1 MKVFISYADT
11 DREVAQRVTQSLKA
25 DGLSVWSD
33 EDEVFPGDNWAA
45 KVAQGVEEA
54 DAIVA
59 LLTPES
65 LHSRSVRS
73 DINYALGKK
82 ALKDKLIPVWLGGED
97 SAQQESFPWILRHL
111 PMIQLLDNE
120 QDEVGFKRIADALHA
135 APAH

>member
-1 MKVFISYADT
+1 MKVFISYADA

-33 EDEVFPGDNWAA
+33 DDIAWGDNWAA
-45 KVAQGVEEA
+45 KAAQGVKEA

-59 LLTPES
+59 LLTPAS
-65 LHSRSVRS
+65 LHSRAVRS

-82 ALKDKLIPVWLGGED
+82 ELKGKFIPVWLSGED

-111 PMIQLLDNE
+111 PMIQLPDNE
-120 QDEVGFKRIADALHA
+120 QDEDGFKRIADALHA
-135 APAH
+135 VPAH

>member
-1 MKVFISYADT
+1 MKVFISYADS
-11 DREVAQRVTQSLKA
+11 DREVAQRMTQSLKA

-59 LLTPES
+59 LLTPEA

-82 ALKDKLIPVWLGGED
+82 ALKDKLIPVWLSEED
-97 SAQQESFPWILRHL
+97 VAQQESFPWILRHL
-111 PMIQLLDNE
+111 QMIQLPNSE
-120 QDEVGFKRIADALHA
+120 QHEAGFKRIAEALQAVPA
-135 APAH
+135 A

>member
-33 EDEVFPGDNWAA
+33 DDEVLPGDNRAA

-59 LLTPES
+59 LLTPEA
-65 LHSRSVRS
+65 LHSRAVRS
-73 DINYALGKK
+73 DISYALGKK
-82 ALKDKLIPVWLGGED
+82 ELQGKLIPVWLSEED
-97 SAQQESFPWILRHL
+97 VAQQESFPWILRHL
-111 PMIQLLDNE
+111 QLIQLPNSE
-120 QDEVGFKRIADALHA
+120 QDEAGFKRIAHALNA
-135 APAH
+135 APAP

>member
-11 DREVAQRVTQSLKA
+11 DREVAQRVSQSLKA

-59 LLTPES
+59 LLTPKS

-82 ALKDKLIPVWLGGED
+82 SLKGKLIPVWLSGED
-97 SAQQESFPWILRHL
+97 STQQESFPWILRHL
-111 PMIQLLDNE
+111 PMIQLPDNE
-120 QDEVGFKRIADALHA
+120 QDEEGFKRIANALHA